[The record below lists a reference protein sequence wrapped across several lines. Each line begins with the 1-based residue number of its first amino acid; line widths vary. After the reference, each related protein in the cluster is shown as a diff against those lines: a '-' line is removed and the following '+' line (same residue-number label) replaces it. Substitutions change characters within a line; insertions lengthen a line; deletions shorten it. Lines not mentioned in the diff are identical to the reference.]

1 MQTFIIGT
9 DGNQPFKIASS
20 MVSREHAKV
29 TIDDKG
35 QWTIEDLNSTNGTFV
50 RDETGRLVR
59 VSMMPI
65 TPETFICLGPDTALG
80 CKFYACHLIAE
91 DGDYSHEFSLLK
103 KFSKEYSEKIARV
116 ERTSEMVTK
125 SIGSI
130 SLVLLAG
137 SFLIADQGTNVQLL
151 RVGTA
156 LSTCSSL
163 LYSPRKTIKKLSTHY
178 TELFKCPNP
187 NCNSKLSQKEIDDCQ
202 CVKCKAHA

>member
-9 DGNQPFKIASS
+9 EGNQPFKIAST

-29 TIDDKG
+29 TVNNDG
-35 QWTIEDLNSTNGTFV
+35 HWSIEDLNSTNGTFV
-50 RDETGRLVR
+50 RDNNGILVR
-59 VSMMPI
+59 VNKVSI

-80 CKFYACHLIAE
+80 CQFYACHLIAE
-91 DGDYSHEFSLLK
+91 DDDYSREFALLRT
-103 KFSKEYSEKIARV
+103 FSKEYSEKIARV
-116 ERTSEMVTK
+116 ERTSEVVTK

-137 SFLIADQGTNVQLL
+137 SFLIPDQGTNIHLL
-151 RVGTA
+151 RLGTA

-163 LYSPRKTIKKLSTHY
+163 LYSPRKTIKKINSRY
-178 TELFKCPNP
+178 TEFFKCPNP
-187 NCNSKLSQKEIDDCQ
+187 NCNNKLTQKEIEDCQ

>member
-9 DGNQPFKIASS
+9 EGNQPFKIVSQ

-29 TIDDKG
+29 TIEDNG
-35 QWTIEDLNSTNGTFV
+35 QWTIEDLNSANGTFV

-59 VSMMPI
+59 ISLMRI

-91 DGDYSHEFSLLK
+91 DDDYSREFALLEK
-103 KFSKEYSEKIARV
+103 YSKEYSEKIARV
-116 ERTSEMVTK
+116 ERTSELVTK

-163 LYSPRKTIKKLSTHY
+163 LYSPRKTIKKLSAHY

-187 NCNSKLSQKEIDDCQ
+187 NCNNKLSQKEIDDCQ

>member
-9 DGNQPFKIASS
+9 DGNQPFKIASQ

-29 TIDDKG
+29 TIDDNG

-50 RDETGRLVR
+50 RDERGNLVR
-59 VSMMPI
+59 VSRMGI

-80 CKFYACHLIAE
+80 CKFYACHLTADE
-91 DGDYSHEFSLLK
+91 DDYSREFALLE
-103 KFSKEYSEKIARV
+103 KFSSEFTEKTARV
-116 ERTSEMVTK
+116 ERTSELVTK
-125 SIGSI
+125 SIGGI

-163 LYSPRKTIKKLSTHY
+163 LYSPRKTIKKLNAHY

-187 NCNSKLSQKEIDDCQ
+187 NCNNKLTLKEIADCQ